1 MKSGKWMDRKTRL
14 LVAYQRGGAAEVV
27 REFPAFD
34 RASVYWAI
42 SKYVSREMREAYK
55 ARSRAFDRA
64 PATAFAQLD
73 AGEQGRARPACQ
85 RCGATVFTVPV
96 EPQNANGPRRCSQ
109 PRDCDRRVAL
119 GGVAQMRKR
128 ETVIPAP
135 KGRPGGWTLWS

>member
-1 MKSGKWMDRKTRL
+1 MKSGKWMDRKARL

-42 SKYVSREMREAYK
+42 SKYVSREMREQYK
-55 ARSRAFDRA
+55 ARSLASKDA
-64 PATAFAQLD
+64 PVSAFAEPD
-73 AGEQGRARPACQ
+73 AGAPGRASIVCQ

-109 PRDCDRRVAL
+109 PRGCDRRVAL
-119 GGVAQMRKR
+119 GGVAQMRER
-128 ETVIPAP
+128 ETFIPGP
-135 KGRPGGWTLWS
+135 KGRPGGRTR

>member
-1 MKSGKWMDRKTRL
+1 MDRKTCL

-55 ARSRAFDRA
+55 ARSRAPERA
-64 PATAFAQLD
+64 SIMSFAQPD
-73 AGEQGRARPACQ
+73 AGEQVRARPACQ

-119 GGVAQMRKR
+119 GGVTQMRER

-135 KGRPGGWTLWS
+135 KGRPGGWTSW